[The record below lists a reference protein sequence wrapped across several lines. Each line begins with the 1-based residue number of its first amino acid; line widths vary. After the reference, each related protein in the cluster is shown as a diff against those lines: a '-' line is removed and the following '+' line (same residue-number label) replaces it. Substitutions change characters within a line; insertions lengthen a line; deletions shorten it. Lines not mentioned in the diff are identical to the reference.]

1 MRTKKAIKNILV
13 SMLYQIVSIVCG
25 LITPR
30 MLLAS
35 FGSTYN
41 GVVASATQFL
51 SMISFLTLGI
61 AGATRVALY
70 KTLASDDTL
79 GTSRI
84 MKATR
89 LYMRKVAMAVVG
101 LSVVLMLVYPYIS
114 HNDLSH
120 LESALLIGIVA
131 LSTFADYFLG
141 ISNRT
146 LLTAAQETYIVF
158 GINIATTILNTIC
171 VAVLIWGGGNI
182 FVVKLGSALV
192 YVIMPLILNIIVN
205 RKFHLTKDCEPDYT
219 AIEGRGAVAFH
230 SIANIVHANTDLVI
244 LTLFT
249 DAKIISVYTVYYL
262 VVGKVKSL
270 MQVFTNG
277 MEAGF
282 GDMWAKK
289 EMKALKLNFRIYEF
303 GLFTFT
309 AIVFSCVGTLIL
321 PFLIRYT
328 KGINDANYIDLTL
341 TILITLA
348 EGMYCVRQPYLTL
361 VQAAGKYEET
371 KNGAMLEAI
380 INITTSL
387 ILVWKIGIY
396 GVIVGTLLANIVR
409 TSQYVYF
416 SSKHILDRPIIDVIR
431 RFLWLIVDSTLIVTV
446 AIFVNKSIAFN
457 PGWIGWVINA
467 MIVFVIACFMTLLM
481 ALLFYKND
489 VVACLNVVKRMLS
502 RKR

>member
-1 MRTKKAIKNILV
+1 MI
-13 SMLYQIVSIVCG
+13 YQIVSIVCG

-30 MLLAS
+30 MVLLN
-35 FGSTYN
+35 FGSTYS
-41 GVVASATQFL
+41 GVSASATQFL

-70 KTLASDDTL
+70 KTLAADDTL

-84 MKATR
+84 MRATR

-101 LSVVLMLVYPYIS
+101 LSIVLMLIYPYIS

-120 LESALLIGIVA
+120 IESAMLIGIVA

-158 GINIATTILNTIC
+158 GINIATTVLNTVFI
-171 VAVLIWGGGNI
+171 AILIWAGQNVFI
-182 FVVKLGSALV
+182 VKLGSALV
-192 YVIMPLILNIIVN
+192 YVIMPLVLNTIVN
-205 RKFHLTKDCEPDYT
+205 RKFHLIKDCEPDYT
-219 AIEGRGAVAFH
+219 AIKGRGAVAFH

-249 DAKIISVYTVYYL
+249 DAKVLSVYTIYYL

-289 EMKALKLNFRIYEF
+289 EMKALKQNFRIYEF
-303 GLFTFT
+303 GLFTLT
-309 AIVFSCVGTLIL
+309 GIVFSCVGTLII
-321 PFLIRYT
+321 PFLERYT
-328 KGINDANYIDLTL
+328 KGINDTNYIIPSLAV
-341 TILITLA
+341 LISLA

-371 KNGAMLEAI
+371 KKGAMLEAI

-387 ILVWKIGIY
+387 ILVWKIGIN
-396 GVIVGTLLANIVR
+396 GVIIGTLIANIVR

-416 SSKHILDRPIIDVIR
+416 SSRYILDRPISEVVF
-431 RFLWLIVDSTLIVTV
+431 RFLWLIADSAIITV
-446 AIFVNKSIAFN
+446 CAISINTMITFE
-457 PGWIGWVINA
+457 IGWLGWVLNA
-467 MIVFVIACFMTLLM
+467 VIVFLIASCMTLLM
-481 ALLFYKND
+481 ALLFYRSD
-489 VVACLNVVKRMLS
+489 VVNCTNVIKRMIS
-502 RKR
+502 KKR